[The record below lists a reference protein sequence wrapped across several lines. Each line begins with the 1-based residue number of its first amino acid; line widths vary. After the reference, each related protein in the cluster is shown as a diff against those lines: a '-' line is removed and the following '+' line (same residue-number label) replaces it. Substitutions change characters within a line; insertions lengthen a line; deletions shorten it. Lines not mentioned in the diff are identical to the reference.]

1 MSVEVV
7 AEIQLVAGSEEEALA
22 ALRELIEVTHA
33 KDDGCLL
40 YALHRDLA
48 EPTRLVFVEKWESP
62 EALAAHGQSDH
73 IAALRSAPGI
83 AAPPRVLVL
92 ESLGYGDADKGTL

>member
-1 MSVEVV
+1 MSVQVV
-7 AEIQLVAGSEEEALA
+7 AEIQLVAGTEEETLA
-22 ALRELIEVTHA
+22 ALRELVEATHA

-48 EPTRLVFVEKWESP
+48 DPTHLVFVEKWESV
-62 EALAAHGQSDH
+62 EALGAHGQTDH
-73 IAALRSAPGI
+73 IAALGSNPGI

-92 ESLGYGDADKGTL
+92 EGLGYGDADKGTL